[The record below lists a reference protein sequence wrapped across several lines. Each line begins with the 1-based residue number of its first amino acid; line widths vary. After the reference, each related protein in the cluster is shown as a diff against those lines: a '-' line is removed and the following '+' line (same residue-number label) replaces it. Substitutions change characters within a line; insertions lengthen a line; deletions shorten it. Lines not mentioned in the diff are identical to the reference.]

1 MKLDGQ
7 KLKNRWGKLKN
18 RREKLKIIRE
28 KLDGEK
34 KLKIRGEK
42 LKMIWGKLKIKGV
55 RCPNTI
61 FFGSKNTAFLY
72 YTRKLEHE
80 KEKYDG
86 KYTYVMVN

>member
-7 KLKNRWGKLKN
+7 KLKNRWVKLKN
-18 RREKLKIIRE
+18 RREKIENHTGKIRR
-28 KLDGEK
+28 GK

-61 FFGSKNTAFLY
+61 FFWGAKIQLFCITPENLNMRKKNMMENTP
-72 YTRKLEHE
+72 
-80 KEKYDG
+80 
-86 KYTYVMVN
+86 M

>member
-34 KLKIRGEK
+34 LKIRGEK

-55 RCPNTI
+55 KYPNI
-61 FFGSKNTAFLY
+61 NFFLGAKIQLFCITPENLNMRKKNMMENTP
-72 YTRKLEHE
+72 
-80 KEKYDG
+80 
-86 KYTYVMVN
+86 M

>member
-1 MKLDGQ
+1 M
-7 KLKNRWGKLKN
+7 GKIEKQTGKIEN
-18 RREKLKIIRE
+18 HTGKIRR
-28 KLDGEK
+28 GK

-55 RCPNTI
+55 KYPNI
-61 FFGSKNTAFLY
+61 NFFFFWEQKYSFFCITPD
-72 YTRKLEHE
+72 TRKPKLEHE

>member
-61 FFGSKNTAFLY
+61 FFW
-72 YTRKLEHE
+72 EQ
-80 KEKYDG
+80 KYSFFVLHP
-86 KYTYVMVN
+86 KT